1 MESDDSNSD
10 EQDSDD
16 DDNDGQ
22 GSNST
27 GASDASDNDDENGH
41 PESEATNDSDD
52 NSNSDDTENSD
63 EDEDE
68 EDSESAHSTNSR
80 GNRSRRPL
88 SSSSSTSAPSSGPL
102 VCPIKGCTL
111 KFTHRPSLTSHIRE
125 HTPEEANYRY
135 PCIIPGCRFFS
146 ESRRGHATHSRTC
159 GGDPS
164 ASFACQWPGCERLF
178 PSANGLAQHR
188 RRHMKSPGSKQ
199 HYISRSFAKKYR
211 CHWPGCK
218 KVTTRPKEFE
228 EHLERHAEQQ
238 RRSLWPCREEG
249 CNKTF
254 ETRSAMRAHQSRC
267 KEGESTPAPQFL
279 CPMDGC
285 KGYFKSAAEA
295 LAHGLSHSRTRK
307 DDKYRCDIPGCGAI
321 MVSAWK
327 LKRHKE
333 WHEEHVLGIQ
343 WICLVK
349 RCGKIAYPGTWNL
362 LDHQAR
368 RHPELS
374 PNHQFPCPY
383 DACPAMF
390 PDQKAAYVHDCRLTK
405 KVCPVKGCDCVLP
418 NEEVEEAHKLLH
430 EILNAPPPYKCSEK
444 NCLQE
449 FKDQQEFFSHATGHI
464 FEP

>member
-68 EDSESAHSTNSR
+68 EDSESAHSTNS
-80 GNRSRRPL
+80 P
-88 SSSSSTSAPSSGPL
+88 
-102 VCPIKGCTL
+102 
-111 KFTHRPSLTSHIRE
+111 
-125 HTPEEANYRY
+125 
-135 PCIIPGCRFFS
+135 
-146 ESRRGHATHSRTC
+146 
-159 GGDPS
+159 
-164 ASFACQWPGCERLF
+164 
-178 PSANGLAQHR
+178 QHR